1 MYNLNTLDPFI
12 VERILKFQDEEKMMK
27 LKNSVPDPTDDLIP
41 SYPKLKRKP
50 RSIDIFAECVG
61 SSQGLH
67 NAEAAEVF

>member
-1 MYNLNTLDPFI
+1 M
-12 VERILKFQDEEKMMK
+12 LKFQDEEKMMK

-50 RSIDIFAECVG
+50 RSIDIFADWVG
-61 SSQGLH
+61 YSQAMN

>member
-1 MYNLNTLDPFI
+1 M
-12 VERILKFQDEEKMMK
+12 VK